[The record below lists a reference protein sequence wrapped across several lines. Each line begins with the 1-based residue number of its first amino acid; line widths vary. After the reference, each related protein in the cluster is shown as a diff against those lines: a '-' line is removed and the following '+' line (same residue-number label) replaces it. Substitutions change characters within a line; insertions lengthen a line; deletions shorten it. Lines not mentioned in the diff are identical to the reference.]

1 MAILELRAA
10 RGLSIEETAKRFLVE
25 PATIAE
31 WMRRVDEEGSSAL
44 VQTDEPVNRFPDFVR
59 WLVRRLKVLC
69 PTFGKKRIAQIL
81 SRAGIHLGVTT
92 VGRMLKER
100 ERKPKPSAED
110 AVESEIRSKWK
121 PVIANYS
128 DHVWQIDLTLVPTM
142 AGFWTA
148 WLPFSVLQVWP
159 FCWWVAFVV
168 DHYSRRVMGFTVWT
182 KEPTSRDVRTF
193 LGHIIAT
200 TRAAPKYV
208 LSDKGRQFDCRA
220 FKAWCDRKGIQP
232 RYASTGKQ
240 TRATAIVE
248 RFVRSVKEEWLRSSS
263 VPFRRDDMR
272 NHIACSVA
280 WFHEWR
286 PHQGL
291 GGRTPNEGYDRK
303 TPANTKPRIELRPRW
318 PRGSPCAEPQARVT
332 RRKVSRLTLSVKF
345 VDGHRQLPVVEVKIA
360 A

>member
-1 MAILELRAA
+1 MGILKLKAA
-10 RGLSIEETAKRFLVE
+10 RGWSIEETAQRFLVE

-59 WLVRRLKVLC
+59 RMVRRLKVLC
-69 PTFGKKRIAQIL
+69 PMFGKKRIAQVL
-81 SRAGIHLGVTT
+81 ARAGIHLGVTT

-100 ERKPKPSAED
+100 GRKPKRPAED
-110 AVESEIRSKWK
+110 ASEPVTRSKWK
-121 PVIANYS
+121 PVIANYP
-128 DHVWQIDLTLVPTM
+128 DHVWQVDLTLVPTM

-159 FCWWVAFVV
+159 LCWWVAFVV

-193 LGHIIAT
+193 LGHVNAR

-220 FKAWCDRKGIQP
+220 FRAWCNRKGIQP

-248 RFVRSVKEEWLRSSS
+248 RFIRSAKEEWLRRTTI
-263 VPFRRDDMR
+263 PFRRDDVR
-272 NHIACSVA
+272 RHIACYLS
-280 WFHEWR
+280 WFCESR
-286 PHQGL
+286 PRQGL
-291 GGRTPNEGYDRK
+291 GGRTPNEVYNGK
-303 TPANTKPRIELRPRW
+303 KPANTKPRFEPRSRW
-318 PRGSPCAEPQARVT
+318 PRGSPCAEPQAGIT
-332 RRKVSRLTLSVKF
+332 RRRASRLTLSVKF
-345 VDGHRQLPVVEVKIA
+345 VDGRRQLPVVQVKA
-360 A
+360 AA